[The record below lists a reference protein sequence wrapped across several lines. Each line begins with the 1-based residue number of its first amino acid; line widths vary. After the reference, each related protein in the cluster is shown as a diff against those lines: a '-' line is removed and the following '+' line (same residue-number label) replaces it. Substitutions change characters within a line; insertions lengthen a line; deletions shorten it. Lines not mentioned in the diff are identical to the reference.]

1 MLPDNYQEEMTFS
14 FTDFLTLFGALGFF
28 IYGMKVMSEGIQ
40 RTAGSKLRD
49 ILSSMTRNRYLGVF
63 TGFLITCLIQSS
75 SATTVMVVSFANAGL
90 LSLIE
95 SIGVIMGANIG
106 TTITAWLIA
115 FFGFKIKISSF
126 ALPIIAIGL
135 PLMFA
140 KKSTLRSISEVLIG
154 FALLFLGLDALKNS
168 VPDLNQNPE
177 VLEFL
182 GQFTAYGI
190 LSTLIFVGVGT
201 IITIIVQSSSAAM
214 ALTLTLLFN
223 EVITFEMAA
232 AMVLG
237 ENIGTTI
244 TANLAAIVAN
254 VHAKRAARAHLI
266 FNVFGVI
273 WMVLLFPFFLD
284 FIDYLWAPFQNFL
297 QGFLTD
303 IDKSQSELQLS
314 LFHTVFNIVNTLL
327 MIGFVPFIA
336 KVVTKIVPSRGV
348 EDEEMRLEF
357 IGSGMIVNT
366 EASILEAKKE
376 IAKFGSLVQK
386 MTGFVADLLVETDT
400 KKFKKRLDKIKR
412 YEEITDNIESEIV
425 TYLAKVSESEL
436 SEEASTT
443 VRAIMSIAGDLETIG
458 DINYNMSRVI
468 KRKAEDK
475 IYFIPK
481 QRDNILEMFDLVQ
494 EAMDIMQVNIEK
506 LDSKSDLNTAYEAE
520 KHINK
525 MRNHLKKTHLK
536 SIEKGDYKFESG
548 MIYTDLFTAI
558 ESIGDYVISISEAAT
573 GKIT

>member
-1 MLPDNYQEEMTFS
+1 MS
-14 FTDFLTLFGALGFF
+14 FGIIDFLTLFGALGFF

-40 RTAGSKLRD
+40 KTAGSKLRD

-90 LSLIE
+90 LSLVE

-115 FFGFKIKISSF
+115 IFGFKVKISAF

-135 PLMFA
+135 PMMFA
-140 KKSTLRSISEVLIG
+140 KKTTIRSISEVLIG

-177 VLEFL
+177 ILEFL
-182 GQFTAYGI
+182 RSFTDYGI
-190 LSTLIFVGVGT
+190 LSTIIFVAVGT
-201 IITIIVQSSSAAM
+201 VITIIVQSSSAAM

-223 EVITFEMAA
+223 DVITFEMAA

-254 VHAKRAARAHLI
+254 VHAKRAARAHFI

-273 WMVLLFPFFLD
+273 WMVLLFPYFLD
-284 FIDYLWAPFQNFL
+284 FIAYLWEPFQSFISGNVN
-297 QGFLTD
+297 D
-303 IDKSQSELQLS
+303 INKSQSELQLS
-314 LFHTVFNIVNTLL
+314 LFHTIFNIINTLL
-327 MIGFVPFIA
+327 MIGFVAFIA
-336 KVVTKIVPSRGV
+336 KLVIRMVPSKGE
-348 EDEEMRLEF
+348 EDEAIRLEF
-357 IGSGMIVNT
+357 ISNGMMVNA

-376 IAKFGSLVQK
+376 ILKFAKLVNK
-386 MTGFVADLLVETDT
+386 MTGFVSDLLVETDA
-400 KKFKKRLDKIKR
+400 KKFKKQLERIKH

-436 SEEASTT
+436 SEQSSIQ

-458 DINYNMSRVI
+458 DINYNMSRII
-468 KRKAEDK
+468 KRKSENK

-481 QRDNILEMFDLVQ
+481 QRDKILEMFRLLE
-494 EAMDIMQVNIEK
+494 EAMELMYLNIENIDK
-506 LDSKSDLNTAYEAE
+506 EIELERAYEVE
-520 KHINK
+520 KGINK
-525 MRNHLKKTHLK
+525 MRNQLKKSHLK
-536 SIEKGDYKFESG
+536 SIEKGEYKFESG

-558 ESIGDYVISISEAAT
+558 ESVGDYVVSISEATAN
-573 GKIT
+573 KIN